1 MVVKV
6 DKSEEFVK
14 SGKDLISEYH
24 SKKEKDLEIWQ
35 YSKKL
40 GKKQEK
46 QPDPL
51 DKNKKTS
58 TISIEGKSNA
68 EIKTM
73 YDNAK
78 NNIEKNKIAMALRKK
93 IQAMP
98 QSEQID
104 INAEVKKILEG

>member
-1 MVVKV
+1 MAEGE
-6 DKSEEFVK
+6 DSN
-14 SGKDLISEYH
+14 LIS
-24 SKKEKDLEIWQ
+24 KDDLTI
-35 YSKKL
+35 L

-78 NNIEKNKIAMALRKK
+78 NNIEKNKIAIALRKK

-98 QSEQID
+98 QSGQID